1 MLKISDNSTDFYLYF
16 SFFKHHCFFFSN
28 IKKIEHITNQN
39 KVYFFQVI
47 FFLLKKG
54 TSSFFYFRP
63 FDFIYLFLNVCYFHC
78 KIILLIYYYS
88 LFIPRYPQI
97 ILYSAI
103 KSCSIIYIHIMDYA
117 ISITTFL

>member
-16 SFFKHHCFFFSN
+16 SFFKHHCSFFSN
-28 IKKIEHITNQN
+28 IKKNRTHN
-39 KVYFFQVI
+39 KPKQGVLFPGDFFSFEKRNKYF
-47 FFLLKKG
+47 L
-54 TSSFFYFRP
+54 FYFRP

-117 ISITTFL
+117 ISTTND

>member
-16 SFFKHHCFFFSN
+16 SFFKHHCSFFSN

-39 KVYFFQVI
+39 KEYFFQVI

>member
-16 SFFKHHCFFFSN
+16 SLSITVIFSA
-28 IKKIEHITNQN
+28 ILKKIEHITNQN
-39 KVYFFQVI
+39 KEYFFQVI

-54 TSSFFYFRP
+54 TSIFYFYFRP

-117 ISITTFL
+117 ISTTND